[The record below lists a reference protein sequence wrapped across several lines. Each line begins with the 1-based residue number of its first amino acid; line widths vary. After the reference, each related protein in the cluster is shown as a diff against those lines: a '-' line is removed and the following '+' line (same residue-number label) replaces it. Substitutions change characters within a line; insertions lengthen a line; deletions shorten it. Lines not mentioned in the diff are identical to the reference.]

1 MFGRRWHLFRLAG
14 IPIRADANWLIIFA
28 LVTISLAEYFPQLIR
43 DYYPGTTSGLL
54 RRDYWL
60 MGLIASLLFFV
71 CIVLHELGH
80 ALVARSRGIPIKG
93 ITLFVFGGVSEL
105 GAEPPTAAAEFEMA
119 VAGPAVSVV
128 LGVGLVLLAKV
139 GLQQGWAH
147 PVVIVMAYLGEM
159 NLFLGVFNLIP
170 AFPLD
175 GGRVFRSIV
184 WWLTGSLK
192 RATRWAAASGQLF
205 SWLFIAYGV
214 LLMFQGNW
222 LGGVWI
228 GLIGMFLNS
237 AAKQSYQ
244 QVIMRQLL
252 QGEPVRRFMNTEP
265 IVVPPDLDL
274 RRWVE
279 DYVYRYHRKLFPV
292 ATNGHLEGVIGTQAL
307 THYPRN
313 EWPQHTVAEAMRH
326 DIRPI
331 SISPD
336 SDALEAFSKMQQT
349 GSSRLLVTEGDKL
362 VGIVSLKDL
371 LRFLHLKL
379 QLETGREEE

>member
-14 IPIRADANWLIIFA
+14 IPIRADASWLIVFA
-28 LVTISLAEYFPQLIR
+28 LVTVILAENFHKLIGQF
-43 DYYPGTTSGLL
+43 YPGATSGLVKV
-54 RRDYWL
+54 DYWV
-60 MGLIASLLFFV
+60 MGLIACLLFFV
-71 CIVLHELGH
+71 SIVLHELGH

-105 GAEPPTAAAEFEMA
+105 GDEPPTPASEFEMA
-119 VAGPAVSVV
+119 VAGPAVSLV
-128 LGVGLVLLAKV
+128 LGVILVVLARIGLH
-139 GLQQGWAH
+139 QSWPH

-170 AFPLD
+170 GFPLD

-184 WWLTGSLK
+184 WWITGSLK
-192 RATRWAAASGQLF
+192 RATRWAATSGQFF
-205 SWLFIAYGV
+205 SWLFIAYGIFV
-214 LLMFQGNW
+214 LFQGNW
-222 LGGVWI
+222 GGLWTI
-228 GLIGMFLNS
+228 LIGMFLNS

-244 QVIMRQLL
+244 QVITRQLL
-252 QGEPVRRFMNTEP
+252 QGEPVRRFMNIEP

-274 RRWVE
+274 RHWVE

-292 ATNGHLEGVIGTQAL
+292 GTNGHLEGVIGTQVLAS
-307 THYPRN
+307 YPRE
-313 EWPQHTVAEAMRH
+313 EWPQHTVREAMRG

-349 GSSRLLVTEGDKL
+349 GSSRLLVTEGDQL

-379 QLETGREEE
+379 QLETGREED